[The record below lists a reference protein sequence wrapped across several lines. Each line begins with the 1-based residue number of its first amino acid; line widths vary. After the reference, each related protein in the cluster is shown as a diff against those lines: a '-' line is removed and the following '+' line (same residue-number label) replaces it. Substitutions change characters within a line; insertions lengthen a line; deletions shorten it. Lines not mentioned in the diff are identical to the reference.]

1 MTTLVHRIGRRVRA
15 LREARQWSQEQRAE
29 RAGLNR
35 SYIGEVERGSVIASV
50 VTIDKIAQALD
61 LPLPELLNIPP
72 PADPSLWIAH
82 ALVHTRA
89 HPEEPVDPEAP
100 VRN

>member
-15 LREARQWSQEQRAE
+15 LREARHWSQEQLAE

-35 SYIGEVERGSVIASV
+35 SYIGEVERGNVIASV

-61 LPLPELLNIPP
+61 VSLPELLVL
-72 PADPSLWIAH
+72 PSIAC
-82 ALVHTRA
+82 
-89 HPEEPVDPEAP
+89 
-100 VRN
+100 

>member
-15 LREARQWSQEQRAE
+15 LREAHQWSQEQLAE

-61 LPLPELLNIPP
+61 LSLPELLDMT
-72 PADPSLWIAH
+72 PAATSASDASPA
-82 ALVHTRA
+82 
-89 HPEEPVDPEAP
+89 
-100 VRN
+100 